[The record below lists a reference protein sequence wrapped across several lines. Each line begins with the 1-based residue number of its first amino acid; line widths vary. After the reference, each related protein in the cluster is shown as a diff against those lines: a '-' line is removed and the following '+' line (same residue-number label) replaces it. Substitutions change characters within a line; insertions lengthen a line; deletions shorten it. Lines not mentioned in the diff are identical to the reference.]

1 MYRLIIIDDDVDV
14 CSNLANY
21 FPWKET
27 GFQLMERFYDGY
39 AAYQYLLENTVDVIF
54 CDIKMPVMNG
64 LEMAE
69 KLSRMNRDEIIV
81 FVSGYKDFDYA
92 RKAMEYGVKYYLLK
106 PVTYQEIK
114 EKLVELTALLRKK
127 YNSDPPR
134 GECISDRR
142 IDRIKNYVRANYR
155 TASLI
160 SVAEYTNMNQSYL
173 SRYFKKNAG
182 ENLSSYI
189 TRVRM
194 QQAIR
199 LLQDERQKN
208 IYTIGEQVG
217 YTNAARFAQAF
228 SKHYGVTPNEYR
240 NDFSKIQIVEDGND

>member
-69 KLSRMNRDEIIV
+69 KLCMMNREEIMV
-81 FVSGYKDFDYA
+81 FVSGYKDFEYA

-114 EKLVELTALLRKK
+114 EKLVEISALLRKK
-127 YNSDPPR
+127 YDSPPPQ
-134 GECISDRR
+134 GECISHRQ

-155 TASLI
+155 TASLVT
-160 SVAEYTNMNQSYL
+160 VAEYTNMNQSYL
-173 SRYFKKNAG
+173 SRYFKKNTG

-194 QQAIR
+194 KQAIR

-240 NDFSKIQIVEDGND
+240 NDFSKIRMPEDGHD